1 VPFRSL
7 DDLTPAD
14 EELVG
19 GKAWNCAR
27 LKQRGFPVPDGL
39 VIPAGASEA
48 DIAALDSDPWFDRW
62 PPTERFAVRS
72 SGLGEDAPEQSFA
85 GINETRLNVARADVR
100 DAVALCRASANSD
113 RARAYRQARA
123 LPSSA
128 SAAGVLI
135 QRMIQPVAAGVAFTI
150 DPLTGASDEIVI
162 NSAFGLGAA
171 LVDGLVNPDEIRV
184 RKDDGHLMSYRIGDV
199 SDQPQGRSLHE
210 TAVGDGLQTVPTH
223 RPLPQ
228 TLSPIATT
236 DRDRA
241 TLAAPQ
247 IERLWSLLVAIERE
261 YGSPQDIEWCDDV
274 AQIWIV
280 QSRPITIVP
289 VTAADTEWTRANLAE
304 VLPEITSPQALD
316 VVERL
321 LNIAERRYMGRL
333 IAPYSEL
340 GPMVKAFYGRLYFNL
355 TQLRRVCR
363 ITGMPPAAMLRSLG
377 HSGHISPEDEQAPRP
392 AIREALPCLPDLLRT
407 LWRHL
412 TASRVFRAHQARV
425 ADVLAEFAAL
435 DGQPLSDAHIWD
447 MLVDYERR
455 SPESMEAVLLFGGV
469 LLHEQGLRKICD
481 AVGFPFERLLY
492 SHLASGERSV
502 SAQQAF
508 DLVAL
513 ADAAR
518 SEPRVAQWLA
528 RPDVRFTELRTAL
541 VGTSFLAAFNQFLE
555 QYGHRG
561 LYETDWALPRY
572 SEDPTPLLEAIRMHL
587 RDGRDD
593 RDEGAMAART
603 DAEAAATRA
612 DFERRF
618 TGIRRVTLLPIARR
632 LLRTI
637 KRYYVWR
644 EQCRS
649 DMIRVMSGARRW
661 HLIVAQRFVERSWLD
676 RADDYFLLRVDEIG
690 SVLQDVSRASGLRDV
705 VAARASDLERYRR
718 VEMPML
724 MRESE
729 LPRLL
734 RASGV
739 TDRPDATGELRGVPV
754 SRGSVEGEV
763 VVITDPADF
772 ARMKRGA
779 ILVTR
784 ATDPSWTP
792 LFTLAAGVI
801 VELGGVLSHAST
813 IAREYGIPALAN
825 VRHATRRLKTGDRA
839 LLNATEGFVRILP

>member
-1 VPFRSL
+1 MPFRSL

-14 EELVG
+14 AALVG

-39 VIPAGASEA
+39 IVPADATEAVIAT
-48 DIAALDSDPWFDRW
+48 LDADPWFDRW

-85 GINETRLNVARADVR
+85 GINETRLNVARSDVR
-100 DAVALCRASANSD
+100 DAVARCRASANSD
-113 RARAYRQARA
+113 RARAYRRARA
-123 LPSSA
+123 LPASA
-128 SAAGVLI
+128 SATGVLI

-171 LVDGLVNPDEIRV
+171 LVDGQVNPDEIRV
-184 RKDDGHLMSYRIGDV
+184 RKDDGQVVSYR
-199 SDQPQGRSLHE
+199 
-210 TAVGDGLQTVPTH
+210 VGDGLQGVPAAQTVP
-223 RPLPQ
+223 PV
-228 TLSPIATT
+228 LSTIASPG
-236 DRDRA
+236 RA
-241 TLAAPQ
+241 TLADPQ
-247 IERLWSLLVAIERE
+247 IEKLWSLLVAIERE
-261 YGSPQDIEWCDDV
+261 YGSPQDVEWCDDG

-304 VLPEITSPQALD
+304 VLPEITSPQTLD
-316 VVERL
+316 AVERL
-321 LNIAERRYMGRL
+321 LNIAERLYMGRL
-333 IAPYSEL
+333 IAPYDEL

-363 ITGMPPAAMLRSLG
+363 ITGTPPAAVLRSLG
-377 HSGHISPEDEQAPRP
+377 HSGHISAEDEHAPRP
-392 AIREALPCLPDLLRT
+392 ALREVLPCLPDLLRT

-412 TASRVFRAHQARV
+412 TAARVFRAQQARV
-425 ADVLAEFAAL
+425 AEALAELSAL
-435 DGQPLSDAHIWD
+435 DGQTPSDARIWQL
-447 MLVDYERR
+447 LVDHERR

-469 LLHEQGLRKICD
+469 LFQEQGLRKICD

-518 SEPRVAQWLA
+518 SEPRVAQWLV
-528 RPDVRFTELRTAL
+528 RPDVRFTQLQTELADTA
-541 VGTSFLAAFNQFLE
+541 FLTAFNRFLE
-555 QYGHRG
+555 RYGHRG

-572 SEDPTPLLEAIRMHL
+572 AEDPTPLLEAIRMHL

-593 RDEGAMAART
+593 RDERAMAART
-603 DAEAAATRA
+603 EAEAAATRA

-618 TGIRRVTLLPIARR
+618 TGIRRVTLLPRARR
-632 LLRTI
+632 LLATI

-661 HLIVAQRFVERSWLD
+661 HLVLAQRFVERGWLD
-676 RADDYFLLRVDEIG
+676 RADEYFLLRVDEIA
-690 SVLQDVSRASGLRDV
+690 SVLHDGSRASGLRAI
-705 VAARASDLERYRR
+705 AAVRAADLERYRR
-718 VEMPML
+718 VDMPML
-724 MRESE
+724 MRETE

-739 TDRPDATGELRGVPV
+739 TDRPDDTGELRGVPV

-792 LFTLAAGVI
+792 LFTLAAGVV
-801 VELGGVLSHAST
+801 VEVGGVLSHAST

-839 LLNATEGFVRILP
+839 LLNATEGFVRILQ

>member
-1 VPFRSL
+1 VAFRTL
-7 DDLTPAD
+7 DDVLPAD
-14 EELVG
+14 AASVG

-27 LKQRGFPVPDGL
+27 LKQRGLPVPDGL
-39 VIPAGASEA
+39 VIPAGATEA
-48 DIAALDSDPWFDRW
+48 EIATLDSDPWFDRW
-62 PPTERFAVRS
+62 LPTERFAVRS
-72 SGLGEDAPEQSFA
+72 SGLGEDAAEQSFA
-85 GINETRLNVARADVR
+85 GINETRLNVARSDVPA
-100 DAVALCRASANSD
+100 AVALCRASANSD
-113 RARAYRQARA
+113 RARAYRDARA

-128 SAAGVLI
+128 SATGVLI

-162 NSAFGLGAA
+162 NSGFGLGAA
-171 LVDGLVNPDEIRV
+171 LVDGQVNPDEIRV
-184 RKDDGHLMSYRIGDV
+184 RKDDGHVVSYRVGESV
-199 SDQPQGRSLHE
+199 P
-210 TAVGDGLQTVPTH
+210 AVPALQTAAH
-223 RPLPQ
+223 G
-228 TLSPIATT
+228 LSTV
-236 DRDRA
+236 DSRGGA
-241 TLAAPQ
+241 TLADPK
-247 IERLWSLLVAIERE
+247 IEQLWSLLVAIERE
-261 YGSPQDIEWCDDV
+261 YGSPQDVEWCDDG

-280 QSRPITIVP
+280 QSRPITIAP
-289 VTAADTEWTRANLAE
+289 PTAADTEWTRANLAE
-304 VLPEITSPQALD
+304 VLPDITSPQTLD

-333 IAPYSEL
+333 IAPYDEL

-363 ITGMPPAAMLRSLG
+363 ITGTPPAAVLRSLG
-377 HSGHISPEDEQAPRP
+377 HTGHISPEDEHAPRP
-392 AIREALPCLPDLLRT
+392 SLREVLPCVPDFLRI
-407 LWRHL
+407 LWNHL
-412 TASRVFRAHQARV
+412 TPARVFRAQQARV
-425 ADVLAEFAAL
+425 AAALAELAAF
-435 DGQPLSDAHIWD
+435 DGQTPSDARIWQ
-447 MLVDYERR
+447 MLVEYERR
-455 SPESMEAVLLFGGV
+455 SPEGMEAVLLFGGV
-469 LLHEQGLRKICD
+469 LFHEQGLRKICD

-513 ADAAR
+513 AGTAR

-528 RPDVRFTELRTAL
+528 QPDVRFKELQTAL
-541 VGTSFLAAFNQFLE
+541 ANTAFLTAFNQFLAR
-555 QYGHRG
+555 YGHRG

-572 SEDPTPLLEAIRMHL
+572 AEDPTPLLEAIRMHL
-587 RDGRDD
+587 RDARDD
-593 RDEGAMAART
+593 RDERAMAART
-603 DAEAAATRA
+603 EAEAAAARA

-618 TGIRRVTLLPIARR
+618 TGIRRVTLLPRARR
-632 LLRTI
+632 LLATI

-649 DMIRVMSGARRW
+649 DMIRVMAAARRW
-661 HLIVAQRFVERSWLD
+661 HIVIARRFVERGWLD
-676 RADDYFLLRVDEIG
+676 RVDDYFLLRVDEIG
-690 SVLQDVSRASGLRDV
+690 KVLQDASHSSDLRGI
-705 VAARASDLERYRR
+705 VAARVADLQRYRR

-739 TDRPDATGELRGVPV
+739 TDRADDSGELRGVPV
-754 SRGSVEGEV
+754 SRGTVEGAV

-772 ARMKRGA
+772 AQMKRGA

-801 VELGGVLSHAST
+801 VEVGGVLSHAST

-825 VRHATRRLKTGDRA
+825 VRHATKRLKTGDRVS
-839 LLNATEGFVRILP
+839 LNATEGFVRILR